1 MSSSIRGQLKEIC
14 KIAAPNWDESKP
26 IKEFISKQSML
37 DIKNSMINYIIDN
50 NISIIS
56 YSSLED
62 LSTEVSSFIAR
73 SFRLFPEFNGG
84 IVLGD
89 KPFSYYKERDNFV
102 KSDDIYKK
110 LNRILASVK
119 STDDVYEET
128 YYAILS
134 RASNLRDE
142 FDKRRS

>member
-1 MSSSIRGQLKEIC
+1 MYGNIRRQLKEIC
-14 KIAAPNWDESKP
+14 KITAPNWDESKP
-26 IKEFISKQSML
+26 IKEFISKETML
-37 DIKNSMINYIIDN
+37 NIKNTMINYIMDN
-50 NISIIS
+50 NISIIGHS
-56 YSSLED
+56 NLED
-62 LSTEVSSFIAR
+62 LGTEVSSLITR
-73 SFRLFPEFNGG
+73 SFMLFPEFNGG
-84 IVLGD
+84 TVIGD

-128 YYAILS
+128 YYAILN